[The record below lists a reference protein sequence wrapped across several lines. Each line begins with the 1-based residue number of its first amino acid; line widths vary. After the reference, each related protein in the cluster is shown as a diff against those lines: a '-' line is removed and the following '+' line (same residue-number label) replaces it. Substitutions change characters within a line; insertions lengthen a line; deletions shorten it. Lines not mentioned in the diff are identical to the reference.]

1 MKHITDN
8 DLRAFLDQILP
19 VETTRD
25 IQSHLAICDRCSKR
39 ISILEER
46 AEFVN
51 QKLTATSPKSPSDTH
66 SAQLAYHH
74 FEQRY
79 LRKEHEDMK
88 KTIFSRKY
96 LAVWITAGVITILAV
111 AMLIPSVRV
120 AASSFLGL
128 FRVEQI
134 TLVPFNQEK
143 FTRQIGSRSKFENLF
158 SEDVQVEEFGEM
170 QQYMD
175 EGEAGQAVGFSLRL
189 PSSLEEPYV
198 LEVQPG
204 AKMILTVDLPRIRA
218 LLKDIGLENIQLPDD
233 IDGTQ
238 AVIDLPT
245 AVYAAYGDCGKES
258 VASRQPGSDPDDPS
272 TWLPHCTS
280 FIQMPSPTVTAPPG
294 LDLASLGQAFLQMT
308 GMDAAEAARF
318 SQTIDWTTT
327 LVIPIPRDG
336 LSYQEVIVDGT
347 KGWYIRESSNDGNAY
362 MLMWIKDG
370 MVYVLDGS
378 GDLSSALSLA
388 ESLQ

>member
-1 MKHITDN
+1 MKHIKDN
-8 DLRAFLDQILP
+8 DLRALLDE
-19 VETTRD
+19 VFSADKTRD
-25 IQSHLAICDRCSKR
+25 IQRHLDSCRRCSQRKA
-39 ISILEER
+39 ILEEQ
-46 AEFVN
+46 AKFVTTRMTGI
-51 QKLTATSPKSPSDTH
+51 LPESHIESPSV
-66 SAQLAYHH
+66 QLAYKR

-79 LRKEHEDMK
+79 LRKEHDDMK

-96 LAVWITAGVITILAV
+96 LAVWITVGVIAILAV
-111 AMLIPSVRV
+111 VMLIPSVRV

-143 FTRQIGSRSKFENLF
+143 FTRQIGSRSQFENLF
-158 SEDVQVEEFGEM
+158 SEDVQVEKFGEM
-170 QQYMD
+170 QQYTD
-175 EGEAGQAVGFSLRL
+175 EGEASQAAGFSLRL
-189 PSSLEEPYV
+189 PSGLEESPV
-198 LEVQPG
+198 LVVQPG
-204 AKMILTVDLPRIRA
+204 AKMILTIDLPRIRA
-218 LLKDIGLENIQLPDD
+218 LLIDIGLENIQLPDD
-233 IDGTQ
+233 INGTQ
-238 AVIDLPT
+238 AVIDLST

-258 VASRQPGSDPDDPS
+258 VANRQPGSDPDDPS
-272 TWLPHCTS
+272 TWLPHCNS

-294 LDLASLGQAFLQMT
+294 LDLASLGQAFLQIT
-308 GMDAAEAARF
+308 GMDAIEAARF

-347 KGWYIRESSNDGNAY
+347 KGWYIRESDNDGNTY

-378 GDLSSALSLA
+378 GDLSSALSLT